1 MTKTKPLGSSA
12 EETARLAALYQV
24 SQAIGMSLNLDET
37 LRIAMDSAIRLTR
50 AERGFLML
58 FDETGALGFRLA
70 RDAHG
75 EIIEEGQFEVSR
87 TVVHEVARSG
97 TAVVTTD
104 ARQDPRFSKHD
115 SVVQFSLR
123 SILAVP
129 LKVRGQIIGVLYV
142 DNKAR
147 NALFGRGDLDLLNAF
162 AGQAAVAIENAR
174 LYTHTDQALAAR
186 VAELQTTQTIDR
198 QLNAAALDLTQ
209 VLEVTLDW
217 AMRRTQAERGWIGL
231 YDEPSATVR
240 PAVGRG
246 MPAGESLPASHP
258 RLAAALQASQLQSF
272 AAPVAGTL
280 QAEPAALVA
289 PVLREQHVLAMI
301 VVERA
306 EQNFSLEAAGDLA
319 RLADHAALAIE
330 NAQLYAALK
339 QANDAKSEFVRTV
352 SHELKI
358 PMTSI

>member
-24 SQAIGMSLNLDET
+24 SQAIGLSLNLDET
-37 LRIAMDSAIRLTR
+37 PRIAMDSAIRLTR
-50 AERGFLML
+50 VERGFLML
-58 FDETGALGFRLA
+58 FDETGTLGFRLA

-75 EIIEEGQFEVSR
+75 EIIEEGQLEVSR
-87 TVVHEVARSG
+87 TVVQEVARSG

-129 LKVRGQIIGVLYV
+129 LQVPCQIIGVLYC

-147 NALFGRGDLDLLNAF
+147 NALFSRGDLDLLNAF

-186 VAELQTTQTIDR
+186 VAELQTMQTIDR
-198 QLNAAALDLTQ
+198 QLNAAALDLGQ

-217 AMRRTQAERGWIGL
+217 AM
-231 YDEPSATVR
+231 
-240 PAVGRG
+240 
-246 MPAGESLPASHP
+246 
-258 RLAAALQASQLQSF
+258 
-272 AAPVAGTL
+272 
-280 QAEPAALVA
+280 
-289 PVLREQHVLAMI
+289 
-301 VVERA
+301 
-306 EQNFSLEAAGDLA
+306 
-319 RLADHAALAIE
+319 
-330 NAQLYAALK
+330 
-339 QANDAKSEFVRTV
+339 
-352 SHELKI
+352 
-358 PMTSI
+358 